1 MPFVMYFF
9 VVLGI
14 KANIIANTDETVMT
28 LGYFKFYFLNENS

>member
-14 KANIIANTDETVMT
+14 KVNIIVTTDEAVKDFR
-28 LGYFKFYFLNENS
+28 LFEILLFK

>member
-14 KANIIANTDETVMT
+14 KVNIIVTTDEAVKDFR
-28 LGYFKFYFLNENS
+28 LFEILLFKWIS